1 MVSPAISP
9 CSKFL
14 ARIAAHKAITQA
26 APTSPSIEHIYSCV
40 DALHIQKANALT
52 CTLKQE
58 HRCDTKGMRP

>member
-1 MVSPAISP
+1 MVKSTSSHHRNT
-9 CSKFL
+9 CL
-14 ARIAAHKAITQA
+14 HDAAHLATIQA

-58 HRCDTKGMRP
+58 HRCDKKGMRS

>member
-1 MVSPAISP
+1 MVSPTVFS
-9 CSKFL
+9 CNNFC

-58 HRCDTKGMRP
+58 HRCDKKGMRS